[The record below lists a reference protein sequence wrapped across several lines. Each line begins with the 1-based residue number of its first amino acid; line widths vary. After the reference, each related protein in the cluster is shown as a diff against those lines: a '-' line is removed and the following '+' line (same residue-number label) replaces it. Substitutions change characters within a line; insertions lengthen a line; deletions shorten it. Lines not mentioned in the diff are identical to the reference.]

1 MILDKSYIMRI
12 YISYIIKYHPI
23 SNQFLDSMLNSEM
36 IVMLVLLERI
46 LFWRKPWP
54 QGPIDNPNS
63 IATMSVLSRSHRF
76 HIVFHIVFH
85 TVFLSSCFSLWFFHR
100 FPSPLRS
107 TEVSLGHPPPPRPMA
122 VASSVQTGQT
132 GHPRFQQIRSF
143 KVSGQW
149 GAMRCDGKKHGKWWK
164 MMESWRFV
172 LFRIVLLW
180 AFPCS
185 VLFFVDSLWHLK
197 SRDLMG
203 APGENSG
210 FASRRH
216 WIRWKKRPFTDGAK
230 RKVLKHWTFQALK
243 VRSRCFS
250 MIYGIIS
257 PAKTGVNKN
266 PQGCPKW
273 NSCNSHLSQSV
284 LPLCNEKTQ
293 LKAEEKPLIFS
304 FFSKKRYEVYWQV
317 I

>member
-107 TEVSLGHPPPPRPMA
+107 TEVSLGHPLRRGPWPW
-122 VASSVQTGQT
+122 
-132 GHPRFQQIRSF
+132 HPRFRLGKLGILGSNKFAVSRSLGNE
-143 KVSGQW
+143 GQW
-149 GAMRCDGKKHGKWWK
+149 GAMEKNMENDGKL
-164 MMESWRFV
+164 EICTVSYCIALSF
-172 LFRIVLLW
+172 
-180 AFPCS
+180 S
-185 VLFFVDSLWHLK
+185 VLCTFLCGLTMTSQISRFDGGARWELWFRLPATLNPLK
-197 SRDLMG
+197 KKAIHRWCKEEG
-203 APGENSG
+203 A
-210 FASRRH
+210 
-216 WIRWKKRPFTDGAK
+216 
-230 RKVLKHWTFQALK
+230 QALNISSTESSLSMLFNDLWNHFPGQN
-243 VRSRCFS
+243 RSEQKS
-250 MIYGIIS
+250 
-257 PAKTGVNKN
+257 TG
-266 PQGCPKW
+266 
-273 NSCNSHLSQSV
+273 LSQMEFVQFTLVPVGPPSV
-284 LPLCNEKTQ
+284 
-293 LKAEEKPLIFS
+293 
-304 FFSKKRYEVYWQV
+304 
-317 I
+317 